1 MCVQWTPRA
10 QSSAKLWE
18 TVRNLHQTCPT
29 QGAGKM
35 GIYSS
40 LLLMARYSGGDEL
53 PQHFWQAPPSVR
65 NQRKPSVRS
74 HRCSQSEADNS
85 LHWCR
90 AKGNGQATHCPVYY
104 CSIQRYEEKYT
115 SILYWSVTQKCRD
128 LSFPL
133 VRTCSVQFAGV
144 VFWNESP
151 PYPYATEKDVARKEE
166 DWLGYWAVYDRRS
179 LFW

>member
-128 LSFPL
+128 LSPFLWSEPAPCSLL
-133 VRTCSVQFAGV
+133 VWFFEMKALPTPMPQ
-144 VFWNESP
+144 
-151 PYPYATEKDVARKEE
+151 
-166 DWLGYWAVYDRRS
+166 RRM
-179 LFW
+179 